1 MSIQIENN
9 NLQVLIRLQE
19 LDLQASQLQA
29 KVQSVPAELNA
40 LESALAAYRERLEAA
55 QTGVDSSRRE
65 RRRLEAEVEDSRQK
79 LSRYKEQLMEVK
91 TNEAYQ
97 AMLEEIEFC
106 QRQIQE
112 KEDQVLEEMV
122 ATDEWKEQIRA
133 AENAFQ
139 EKLKAF
145 ESRRAELETFARE
158 SEARLQQIRSERE
171 EVKARIPSELADLYL
186 RIASARNGLAIVG
199 VKDASCE
206 GCHVRLRPQLYAEV
220 RTNQRIITCENC
232 NRVLYYASS

>member
-9 NLQVLIRLQE
+9 NLQTLIRLQE
-19 LDLQASQLQA
+19 LDLQTSQLET
-29 KVQSVPAELNA
+29 KVQGVPAELSA
-40 LESALAAYRERLEAA
+40 LERDLASNKKKLEDVQA
-55 QTGVDSSRRE
+55 GVESSRRE
-65 RRRLEAEVEDSRQK
+65 RRRLEAEVEDLRQK
-79 LSRYKEQLMEVK
+79 LSRYKTQLMEVK

-106 QRQIQE
+106 ERKIQE

-133 AENAFQ
+133 SEKEFEEKQKAFQ
-139 EKLKAF
+139 ARK
-145 ESRRAELETFARE
+145 AELETFARE
-158 SEARLQQIRSERE
+158 SEAQLEQMRSERE
-171 EVKARIPSELADLYL
+171 EVKARIPSELADLYV

-232 NRVLYYASS
+232 NRVLYYASG